1 MARKKH
7 PKVLS
12 DVCAMPQDAG
22 SGFGSSI
29 SWAAATD
36 KLSIDARKMNFQRQS
51 IVGSCSQPP
60 VPVSVRMW
68 NGQ

>member
-36 KLSIDARKMNFQRQS
+36 KLSIDARKMNFQ
-51 IVGSCSQPP
+51 
-60 VPVSVRMW
+60 
-68 NGQ
+68 